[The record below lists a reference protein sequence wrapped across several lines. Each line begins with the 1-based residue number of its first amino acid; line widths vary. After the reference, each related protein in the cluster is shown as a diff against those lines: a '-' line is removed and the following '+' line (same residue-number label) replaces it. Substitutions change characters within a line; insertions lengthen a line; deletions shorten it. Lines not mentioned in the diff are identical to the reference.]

1 MSVKKKYRQ
10 NQIVY
15 YHIQTGLRIVLFFRK
30 NSSASTITSS
40 KTSSW
45 QKFVLFLSR
54 IAAQSI
60 AHNPL
65 FIKTCN
71 KAAKLNYFNNQ

>member
-10 NQIVY
+10 NQIIY

-30 NSSASTITSS
+30 NSSASTIASS
-40 KTSSW
+40 EISSR

-54 IAAQSI
+54 IAVQSI
-60 AHNPL
+60 AYNPL

-71 KAAKLNYFNNQ
+71 KACQAELFQ

>member
-15 YHIQTGLRIVLFFRK
+15 YHIQTGLRIVLFFCK

-40 KTSSW
+40 EINSW
-45 QKFVLFLSR
+45 QKFLLFLSR

-60 AHNPL
+60 VRNSL
-65 FIKTCN
+65 FMKTCN
-71 KAAKLNYFNNQ
+71 KAVKLNYFNNQ